1 MDTKAFLRITLAAVT
16 ASASLAQPKP
26 DPAQETL
33 ANRILRM
40 SDADQI
46 AFVDS
51 DLSQGM
57 PVDRSGPLGSLVLG
71 RSSLVL
77 PMMERKIEEVL
88 KSPSPLDCFTDKTVD
103 PQRFIDLAA
112 GTIAYAGDEYAL
124 TAASKLIAL
133 DEKRFDL
140 LVRNTLAAAQ
150 NRRNP
155 FTVAYRGFEV
165 GDPAVDK
172 RIVAWAG
179 TQFAQSL
186 GIEFAQGQLKHW
198 WAEAMAEK
206 YGRVPNESDWADD
219 PIASRIKPELAASL
233 HDEILQLAAEA
244 FEKRVKK

>member
-1 MDTKAFLRITLAAVT
+1 MGEPEQMAYINSVLDQGLQVDNT
-16 ASASLAQPKP
+16 
-26 DPAQETL
+26 DPL
-33 ANRILRM
+33 I
-40 SDADQI
+40 
-46 AFVDS
+46 
-51 DLSQGM
+51 
-57 PVDRSGPLGSLVLG
+57 VLISV

-77 PMMERKIEEVL
+77 PMMERKIEEVM
-88 KSPSPLDCFTDKTVD
+88 KSSSPLDLFADKTID
-103 PQRFIDLAA
+103 PQRFVDVAA
-112 GTIAYAGDEYAL
+112 SNIAYAGDEYAL

-155 FTVAYRGFEV
+155 FTVAYRGFEI